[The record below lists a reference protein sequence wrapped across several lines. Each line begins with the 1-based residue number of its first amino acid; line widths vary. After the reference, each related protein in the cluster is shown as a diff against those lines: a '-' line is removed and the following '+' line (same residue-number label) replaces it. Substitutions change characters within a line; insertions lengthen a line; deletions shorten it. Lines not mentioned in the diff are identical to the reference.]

1 MENQPISAVIITF
14 NEEKNIGRCIDSLHG
29 IADEIVV
36 LDSGSTDGT
45 AQICQERGVVFHT
58 HPFDDYAAQKNR
70 ATNLASHDLILSL
83 DADEALSEPL
93 KVSLAMARH
102 NGFGQAYTMNRLT
115 SYCGHWVRH
124 CGWYPDTKLRMYDR
138 RKGRWTGRK
147 IHERI
152 TMDADVKI
160 HHLEGDL
167 LHYSFYSI
175 AQHMDTV
182 NKFSS
187 LKAELLF
194 EKGKNSSVLQLSLS
208 PGFKFFQIFILKG
221 GFRDGSA
228 GLHIAANSAHGAYLK
243 HAKLRELWQKSKP
256 NRA

>member
-1 MENQPISAVIITF
+1 METTRISAVIITY
-14 NEEKNIGRCIDSLHG
+14 NEERNIGRCIDSLKD
-29 IADEIVV
+29 AVDEILV

-45 AQICQERGVVFHT
+45 AAICQERGVVFHT

-70 ATNLASHDLILSL
+70 ATALACHDHILSL
-83 DADEALSEPL
+83 DADEALSDVL
-93 KVSLAMARH
+93 RASLSEARK
-102 NGFGQAYTMNRLT
+102 NGLQSAYTMSRLT

-124 CGWYPDTKLRMYDR
+124 CGWYPDIKLRLYDR

-152 TMDADVKI
+152 VMDQGVTA
-160 HHLEGDL
+160 HRLEGDL
-167 LHYSFYSI
+167 LHYSFYTI

-182 NKFSS
+182 NKFST

-194 EKGKNSSVLQLSLS
+194 EKGKNSSALQLSLS
-208 PGFKFFQIFILKG
+208 PGFKFFQIYLLKG

-243 HAKLRELWQKSKP
+243 HAKLRELWKKSG
-256 NRA
+256 ASSH